1 MCTGAE
7 PALIASLA
15 GAAVSTVGVIQQGQA
30 AKKQGKLQSAFLL
43 QQAESERQAAAARES
58 DFRKSQ
64 SRAMAARRAAL
75 GASGVVQ
82 STGSPLL
89 ASEDFAGEV
98 ELQALRIR
106 EGGEVSATRLQQ
118 QAALSRLQGSQAQ
131 TGALLRGGSLLVTA
145 AGKAF

>member
-1 MCTGAE
+1 MCTGVE
-7 PALIASLA
+7 IALIA
-15 GAAVSTVGVIQQGQA
+15 GAAVSAVGAVQQGQA
-30 AKKQGKLQSAFLL
+30 ANKQGKLQSAFLL
-43 QQAESERQAAAARES
+43 QQAEGERQAAAARES

-64 SRAMAARRAAL
+64 SREMARRRAAL

-106 EGGEVSATRLQQ
+106 QGGEVSATRLQQ
-118 QAALSRLQGSQAQ
+118 QASLARLQGKNAQ
-131 TGALLRGGSLLVTA
+131 TGGFLRGGSLLVSG
-145 AGKAF
+145 AGRTFA

>member
-1 MCTGAE
+1 MADPFTWVA
-7 PALIASLA
+7 IA
-15 GAAVSTVGVIQQGQA
+15 GAAVGAVGSIQQGQA
-30 AKKQGKLQSAFLL
+30 ANKQGKLQSAFLH

-64 SRAMAARRAAL
+64 SRVMAARRAAL

-106 EGGEVSATRLQQ
+106 EGGEVSSTRLQQ
-118 QAALSRLQGSQAQ
+118 QASLARLQGSQAQ
-131 TGALLRGGSLLVTA
+131 IGGFLRGGSLLVSG